1 MLFCQYVCAYV
12 CPCVCVC
19 VCVHVCVHVCV
30 CVCVC
35 VCAVAHQGDM
45 ARTRLE
51 GEEKC
56 EAAEKTIAQ
65 LRDRENYLMSQLEEK
80 KIEM

>member
-1 MLFCQYVCAYV
+1 M
-12 CPCVCVC
+12 
-19 VCVHVCVHVCV
+19 
-30 CVCVC
+30 C

-65 LRDRENYLMSQLEEK
+65 LRDRENDLMSQLEEK
-80 KIEM
+80 KQKYEELERSE

>member
-1 MLFCQYVCAYV
+1 MLFCHYVCAYV
-12 CPCVCVC
+12 CPCVCIC
-19 VCVHVCVHVCV
+19 VSM
-30 CVCVC
+30 C

-51 GEEKC
+51 DEEKC

-65 LRDRENYLMSQLEEK
+65 LRDRENDLMSQLEEK
-80 KIEM
+80 KQKYEELETSE